1 MALAHVII
9 NNLTNDTI
17 IYLHVY
23 AQNKFNDFASLFLAH
38 KKEYSLTLVKSR
50 KKKTTSIPFS
60 VSRTNN
66 R

>member
-1 MALAHVII
+1 MHE
-9 NNLTNDTI
+9 
-17 IYLHVY
+17 
-23 AQNKFNDFASLFLAH
+23 NKFNDFASLFLAH